1 MGRRVFI
8 VLIFSRTK
16 CRHEVAL
23 KEYPVVTETELWRA
37 AIVDAVT
44 EATGQLA
51 STNTLTN
58 SERDKERRAISA
70 AEHEGNDATL
80 MRSLKQ
86 FCPDDPHI
94 EGYPGPD
101 ERTTKRA

>member
-1 MGRRVFI
+1 MLV
-8 VLIFSRTK
+8 VLLFPSTK
-16 CRHEVAL
+16 RRHEIAL
-23 KEYPVVTETELWRA
+23 KEYPMVTETDLWRA

-51 STNTLTN
+51 STNTLTYT
-58 SERDKERRAISA
+58 ERDKERWAISA
-70 AEHEGNDATL
+70 AEREGNDAWL
-80 MRSLKQ
+80 MRYLKQ
-86 FCPDDPHI
+86 FCPDDSHI

>member
-1 MGRRVFI
+1 VI
-8 VLIFSRTK
+8 
-16 CRHEVAL
+16 
-23 KEYPVVTETELWRA
+23 TETELWRA

-51 STNTLTN
+51 STNTLTYI
-58 SERDKERRAISA
+58 ERDKERSAISA
-70 AEHEGNDATL
+70 AEREGDDAGL
-80 MRSLKQ
+80 MRYLKQ

>member
-1 MGRRVFI
+1 MK
-8 VLIFSRTK
+8 SRS
-16 CRHEVAL
+16 

-37 AIVDAVT
+37 ASVDAVI

-58 SERDKERRAISA
+58 TERDRERWAISA
-70 AEHEGNDATL
+70 AEREGDDAAL
-80 MRSLKQ
+80 IRYLKQ
-86 FCPDDPHI
+86 FCPDNPHI

>member
-1 MGRRVFI
+1 M
-8 VLIFSRTK
+8 
-16 CRHEVAL
+16 
-23 KEYPVVTETELWRA
+23 VTETELWRA
-37 AIVDAVT
+37 AIVDTVT

-58 SERDKERRAISA
+58 TERDKERWAISA
-70 AEHEGNDATL
+70 AEREGDDAAL
-80 MRSLKQ
+80 MRYLEQ

>member
-1 MGRRVFI
+1 M
-8 VLIFSRTK
+8 
-16 CRHEVAL
+16 
-23 KEYPVVTETELWRA
+23 VTETELWRA

-51 STNTLTN
+51 SANTLTN
-58 SERDKERRAISA
+58 TERDKERLATSVAGREGDDA
-70 AEHEGNDATL
+70 AL
-80 MRSLKQ
+80 MRYLKH